1 MHRANRKIMLLPGS
15 GINATNLMDLLR
27 ELPDLTEI
35 HLTASE
41 AIAVSDEEMKN
52 GMHGSLDD
60 DMVIFGFGMNRI
72 WTMNDSKIRAVF
84 EIVDDIRK
92 AP

>member
-41 AIAVSDEEMKN
+41 AIAVSGEEMNN

-60 DMVIFGFGMNRI
+60 DMVKFGFGMNQI
-72 WTMNDSKIRAVF
+72 WTMNESKIRAVF